1 MVYLPKVLV
10 LYKYIDNFCNS
21 YLIGIMKNRLRFL
34 CVFALLF
41 CHALSVASQT
51 IDRKYVGS
59 LFQSKNWT
67 ALKSYLMPLAQQG
80 DVEALFLMGE
90 IYYNGWGCK
99 RSVSDAAFWYERA
112 AEKGDSSLMNIVAI
126 KYEVDLKN
134 SEKAFYW
141 YKKAAENGHV
151 SAMNLVGCKYE
162 FQYKNIEKA
171 FYWYQ
176 KAAEHKYLPAVF
188 GVAKSYHLGVGT
200 KRDLQK
206 AFKWYKVGAN
216 EGEIRCEVMLSY
228 CYEKGIGCGI
238 DTKQAEEWLRRA
250 ATDINKAK
258 RKDAFGQFLLGSI
271 NSLVQMF
278 SYDSQRRDLWTKV
291 SDMLTEK
298 FEKGTEVDVA
308 TVIFANSQT
317 KKMPEVAKPQPV
329 RPDIAGINSKPKP
342 NTEPA
347 KPVGFVAA
355 NNSKSDTNK
364 PLKPNNQ
371 TTVQPAPQQ
380 NEENLLVT
388 EDECLSD
395 RTFVVV
401 IANENYQEVEP
412 VEFALNDGR
421 AFAKACKDILG
432 IPDENIKIR
441 ENATLNNIRSELAW
455 LHDVSEV
462 YSGKANVILYY
473 AGHGIPEVKSR
484 QGYLLPVDG
493 MGGDVRTAYALSS
506 LYDFLNQLNTEKT
519 IVMLDACFSG
529 SQRGD
534 RMLASSRGVEIAIE
548 ETKPKGNVVVLT
560 AAQGDQSAYP
570 YKEKQHGLF
579 TYFLL
584 ESLKKTN
591 GSCTLGDMAKY
602 ITREV
607 SRKSTVINKK
617 KQSPTVIPSSIC
629 GNKWESFKFK

>member
-1 MVYLPKVLV
+1 MPKVLV
-10 LYKYIDNFCNS
+10 VYKHIGNFCNY
-21 YLIGIMKNRLRFL
+21 YLIRIMKNTLRFL
-34 CVFALLF
+34 FVFALLF
-41 CHALSVASQT
+41 CHANSMFAQKY
-51 IDRKYVGS
+51 DYKYVDY
-59 LFQSKNWT
+59 LYESKDYIK
-67 ALKSYLMPLAQQG
+67 LKSYLKPLAQQG
-80 DVEALFLMGE
+80 DPRALYEMGKL
-90 IYYNGWGCK
+90 YANGWGCL
-99 RSVSDAAFWYERA
+99 RNVNEAAFWYERA
-112 AEKGDSSLMNIVAI
+112 AEKGHPFAENTLGCL
-126 KYEVDLKN
+126 YEFQLKN
-134 SEKAFYW
+134 LEKAF
-141 YKKAAENGHV
+141 H
-151 SAMNLVGCKYE
+151 
-162 FQYKNIEKA
+162 
-171 FYWYQ
+171 WYQ
-176 KAAEHKYLPAVF
+176 KAAEHYYLPAVF

-206 AFKWYKVGAN
+206 AFYWYKEGAN
-216 EGEIRCEVMLSY
+216 KGEIRCEVMLSY
-228 CYEKGIGCGI
+228 CYEQGIGCNI

-258 RKDAFGQFLLGSI
+258 RHDIFGQYLLGSI

-278 SYDSQRRDLWTKV
+278 SLEPQRCEIWTKV

-298 FEKGTEVDVA
+298 FKKGTEVDVA

-317 KKMPEVAKPQPV
+317 IKQPKAAKPQPV
-329 RPDIAGINSKPKP
+329 KSDIASINSKSNP

-355 NNSKSDTNK
+355 NNLKSDTNK
-364 PLKPNNQ
+364 PSKPNSQ
-371 TTVQPAPQQ
+371 ATVKPASEQ
-380 NEENLLVT
+380 NVENLLVT
-388 EDECLSD
+388 EEECLSD

-401 IANENYQEVEP
+401 IANENYQEVES

-506 LYDFLNQLNTEKT
+506 LYEYLNQLNTEKT
-519 IVMLDACFSG
+519 IVLLDACFSG

-534 RMLASSRGVEIAIE
+534 RMLASSRGVEIAVE
-548 ETKPKGNVVVLT
+548 ETKPEGNVVVLT
-560 AAQGDQSAYP
+560 AAQGDQSAFP

-591 GSCTLGDMAKY
+591 GGCTLGDMAKY

-607 SRKSTVINKK
+607 ARKSTVINKK

-629 GNKWESFKFK
+629 GKKWENFRFK